1 MYIENQMVNLKTI
14 YTHATRNGLSRLH
27 LYIYSRITIII
38 KEKRVRIYKG
48 VGKGDMRGVEG
59 E

>member
-1 MYIENQMVNLKTI
+1 MYIENQMVNLKKI
-14 YTHATRNGLSRLH
+14 YKHATRNGLSRLH

>member
-1 MYIENQMVNLKTI
+1 MYIENQMVNLKKI

-38 KEKRVRIYKG
+38 KEKKG
-48 VGKGDMRGVEG
+48 EDLQGSG
-59 E
+59 